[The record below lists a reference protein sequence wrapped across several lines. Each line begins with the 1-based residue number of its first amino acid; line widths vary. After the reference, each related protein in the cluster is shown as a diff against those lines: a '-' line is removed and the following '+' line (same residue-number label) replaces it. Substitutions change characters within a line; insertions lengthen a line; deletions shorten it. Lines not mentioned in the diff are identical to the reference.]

1 MVILFFS
8 TFHDEVIPFADEL
21 IKVDKKKGYFLPK
34 SCEYLFFV
42 FCKECETVNGD
53 YVITLQDLVD
63 LWYRDDLRYKVL
75 FSMNQNG

>member
-1 MVILFFS
+1 MKSSLLLMNLLK
-8 TFHDEVIPFADEL
+8 L
-21 IKVDKKKGYFLPK
+21 IKKKGYFLPK

-53 YVITLQDLVD
+53 YVITLQDWVD
-63 LWYRDDLRYKVL
+63 LWFRDDLRYKVL